1 MFGPLTLLSLSSLPA
16 LLSQWGLTGVCP
28 GPLIV
33 GAVADFNTLASTAI
47 TGGPLLMLCFV
58 FIGTAAAQQVS
69 KNMCPAVKPV
79 ANASVETLTNA
90 ILDSNA
96 IVLDVRPADER
107 EVSHAAPFEGMY
119 ECYDVVSANPV
130 ATSLVAPSQTSAF
143 GN

>member
-1 MFGPLTLLSLSSLPA
+1 M
-16 LLSQWGLTGVCP
+16 CP
-28 GPLIV
+28 GPLIL

-58 FIGTAAAQQVS
+58 FIGTAVAQQVS

-79 ANASVETLTNA
+79 ANASVETMANA

-96 IVLDVRPADER
+96 IVLDIRSADER

-119 ECYDVVSANPV
+119 ECYEGKDTANMVYFLVLFGAVAVLVLVLVVASFFVGLHFPV
-130 ATSLVAPSQTSAF
+130 RFSHV
-143 GN
+143 